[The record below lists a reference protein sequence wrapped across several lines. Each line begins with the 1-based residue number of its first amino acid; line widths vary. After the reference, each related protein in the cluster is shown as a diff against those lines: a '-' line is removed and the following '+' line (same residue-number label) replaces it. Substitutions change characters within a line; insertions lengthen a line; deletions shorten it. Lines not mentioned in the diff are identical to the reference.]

1 MWRLRTIG
9 VAVIWLVA
17 ILLAGCGAEQSAAP
31 SEDYSR
37 GEDEGDAAFAPGAPE
52 PVKDMEESYAEA
64 EEGAPSTTSGASN
77 GADIERMVVRNG
89 SMEVVV
95 DDVMDATKELA
106 SIAAMFNGHIVSSS
120 VYEDNGRTYGSVAIR
135 VDADGFDSALEAI
148 RSLSVEV
155 VRENTSS
162 RDVTEEYVDI
172 SARKRN
178 LEATEEQL
186 LALMEQAGTVEEL
199 LGVQREVSRVRGEIE
214 QLEARIRYLEE
225 TTATSLIEV
234 YLREAVLTV
243 SFAADSRYVD
253 EGEPVRFESEVSGG
267 FSPYSYEWDFGD
279 GETSNEASP
288 THVYEDEGWQSV
300 NLIVTDDKGATE
312 NAYRDY
318 YIDVRGVWSPGDVF
332 SDAVGGLGAFGRW
345 LLSAG
350 IWLVVFIPL
359 WAGLAGITYALYRVA
374 KRGRKPKKD
383 QKEA

>member
-1 MWRLRTIG
+1 MQRLRTVGI
-9 VAVIWLVA
+9 VVISLVA
-17 ILLAGCGAEQSAAP
+17 ILLAGCGADQSAAP
-31 SEDYSR
+31 SEDYWR
-37 GEDEGDAAFAPGAPE
+37 GEDEEGAAMEAGMPAPTDEAY
-52 PVKDMEESYAEA
+52 VEA
-64 EEGAPSTTSGASN
+64 EEEAPMAPADVSDGT
-77 GADIERMVVRNG
+77 DIERLVVRNG

-95 DDVMDATKELA
+95 DDVMDATQELA
-106 SIAAMFNGHIVSSS
+106 SIAATFGGHVVSSS
-120 VYEDNGRTYGSVAIR
+120 VYEDDGRTFGSVAIR
-135 VDADGFDSALEAI
+135 VDADGFDSALGAI

-186 LALMEQAGTVEEL
+186 LELMEQAGTVEEL
-199 LGVQREVSRVRGEIE
+199 LAVQREVSRVRGEIE

-267 FSPYSYEWDFGD
+267 FSPYSYEWNFGD

-288 THVYEDEGWQSV
+288 THVYQDEGWQSV

-318 YIDVRGVWSPGDVF
+318 YIDVRGVWSPRDVF
-332 SDAVGGLGAFGRW
+332 DDALGGLGAFGRW

-350 IWLVVFIPL
+350 IWLVVFVPL
-359 WAGLAGITYALYRVA
+359 WAALAGITYLLVRVA

>member
-1 MWRLRTIG
+1 MRRLRTVG
-9 VAVIWLVA
+9 LVFVTVLVA
-17 ILLAGCGAEQSAAP
+17 IVLAGCGAEQSAAP
-31 SEDYSR
+31 AGDYWE
-37 GEDEGDAAFAPGAPE
+37 GEDEGT
-52 PVKDMEESYAEA
+52 ESYSPGVPAPMEDRDADYA
-64 EEGAPSTTSGASN
+64 EEEAPSAPADDDGG

-95 DDVMDATKELA
+95 TDVLAATQELA
-106 SIAAMFNGHIVSSS
+106 SIAAVFNGHVVSSS

-135 VDADGFDSALEAI
+135 VDADGFDSAIEAI

-186 LALMEQAGTVEEL
+186 LALMERAGTVEEL
-199 LGVQREVSRVRGEIE
+199 LEVQREVSRVRGEIE

-243 SFAADSRYVD
+243 SFSADSRYVD

-267 FSPYSYEWDFGD
+267 FAPYSYEWDFGD
-279 GETSNEASP
+279 GETGNEASP

-300 NLIVTDDKGATE
+300 TLRVTDDKGAME
-312 NAYRDY
+312 IAYRDY
-318 YIDVRGVWSPGDVF
+318 YIEVRGVWSPADVF
-332 SDAVGGLGAFGRW
+332 KDAVGGLGAFGRW

-359 WAGLAGITYALYRVA
+359 WAALAGITWLLYRVA
-374 KRGRKPKKD
+374 KRGRKQKKE
-383 QKEA
+383 QKEI